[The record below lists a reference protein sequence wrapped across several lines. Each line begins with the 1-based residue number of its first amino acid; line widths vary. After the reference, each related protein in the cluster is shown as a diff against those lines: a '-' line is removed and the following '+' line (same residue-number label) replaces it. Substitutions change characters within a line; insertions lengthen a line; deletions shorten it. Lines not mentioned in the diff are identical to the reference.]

1 MNFTKWYNELGG
13 SMRKIFVAIILLVLI
28 VPAYALSSVKI
39 DKKDVKVLDANV
51 LVNGSPIKSDFS
63 PYVTS
68 GRTFVPV
75 RELTEGLGAEVN
87 WDGDNMTVEIKFGEK
102 TIVLKINS
110 DVTYVDG
117 KKNIVDKDQIP
128 KLALYNS
135 PRIETK
141 TMIPLRFVSETLG
154 YNVSW
159 DEKTSTALITTGE
172 NISSTVIKTET
183 IISDE
188 DLKNENSKKNSN
200 SGVQFQSQSE
210 KKETKNAQNNKK
222 NKIYERAGLKEEE
235 YKIDPKKRKIT
246 KGFVQNGEKI
256 KIVLDAGHGGT
267 DSGAIS
273 TIDKSVMEK
282 TLTLDMINRL
292 NERFLMLGYDVIL
305 TRTEDEYI
313 KLLDRA
319 RISNTSDADIFL
331 SIHFNAS
338 NSSTSKGIEV
348 LYGSEKNIIIKKSE
362 QVHMAKAILKELID
376 STGAV
381 NRGVKNRADLIVLN
395 KTKTVAALCELGF
408 VTNSEDMEKIT
419 DSSYLDTMADA
430 IVRGVQEYVM
440 NYRMESDE
448 R

>member
-1 MNFTKWYNELGG
+1 MKKLF
-13 SMRKIFVAIILLVLI
+13 FAIILLILI
-28 VPAYALSSVKI
+28 VPAYALSNVKI

-75 RELTEGLGAEVN
+75 RELTEGLGAKVN

-117 KKNIVDKDQIP
+117 KKNVVDKDQIP

-135 PRIETK
+135 PRVETK

-172 NISSTVIKTET
+172 NISSTVLEAES

-188 DLKNENSKKNSN
+188 DLKDENSKKDKNST
-200 SGVQFQSQSE
+200 SQFLSQNE
-210 KKETKNAQNNKK
+210 KKETKNARSNKM
-222 NKIYERAGLKEEE
+222 NKIYESAGLREEE
-235 YKIDPKKRKIT
+235 YKIDPKERKIT
-246 KGFVQNGEKI
+246 KGFVPSGERI

-267 DSGAIS
+267 DSGAVS
-273 TIDKSVMEK
+273 TIDKTVMEK
-282 TLTLDMINRL
+282 SLNLDMINRL
-292 NERFLMLGYDVIL
+292 NERFLMLGYEVIL

-338 NSSTSKGIEV
+338 DSSSSKGIEV
-348 LYGSEKNIIIKKSE
+348 LYGSEKNVIIKKSE
-362 QVHMAKAILKELID
+362 QVHLAKAIQKELID

-408 VTNSEDMEKIT
+408 VTNREDMEKIV

-430 IVRGVQEYVM
+430 IARGVQEYVM

>member
-1 MNFTKWYNELGG
+1 
-13 SMRKIFVAIILLVLI
+13 
-28 VPAYALSSVKI
+28 
-39 DKKDVKVLDANV
+39 
-51 LVNGSPIKSDFS
+51 
-63 PYVTS
+63 
-68 GRTFVPV
+68 
-75 RELTEGLGAEVN
+75 
-87 WDGDNMTVEIKFGEK
+87 
-102 TIVLKINS
+102 
-110 DVTYVDG
+110 
-117 KKNIVDKDQIP
+117 
-128 KLALYNS
+128 
-135 PRIETK
+135 
-141 TMIPLRFVSETLG
+141 
-154 YNVSW
+154 
-159 DEKTSTALITTGE
+159 
-172 NISSTVIKTET
+172 
-183 IISDE
+183 
-188 DLKNENSKKNSN
+188 
-200 SGVQFQSQSE
+200 
-210 KKETKNAQNNKK
+210 
-222 NKIYERAGLKEEE
+222 
-235 YKIDPKKRKIT
+235 
-246 KGFVQNGEKI
+246 
-256 KIVLDAGHGGT
+256 
-267 DSGAIS
+267 
-273 TIDKSVMEK
+273 MEK

>member
-135 PRIETK
+135 PRVETK

-188 DLKNENSKKNSN
+188 DLKTKTARRIAIQEFSSNHNLKK
-200 SGVQFQSQSE
+200 
-210 KKETKNAQNNKK
+210 KKQRML
-222 NKIYERAGLKEEE
+222 KIIRKTRFMKELGLK
-235 YKIDPKKRKIT
+235 KRNT
-246 KGFVQNGEKI
+246 K
-256 KIVLDAGHGGT
+256 
-267 DSGAIS
+267 
-273 TIDKSVMEK
+273 
-282 TLTLDMINRL
+282 
-292 NERFLMLGYDVIL
+292 
-305 TRTEDEYI
+305 
-313 KLLDRA
+313 
-319 RISNTSDADIFL
+319 
-331 SIHFNAS
+331 
-338 NSSTSKGIEV
+338 
-348 LYGSEKNIIIKKSE
+348 
-362 QVHMAKAILKELID
+362 
-376 STGAV
+376 
-381 NRGVKNRADLIVLN
+381 
-395 KTKTVAALCELGF
+395 
-408 VTNSEDMEKIT
+408 
-419 DSSYLDTMADA
+419 
-430 IVRGVQEYVM
+430 
-440 NYRMESDE
+440 
-448 R
+448 